1 MAKVR
6 RRTRRFILSGAA
18 LFVAAGCTASADA
31 QPLIQGGSVHYS
43 PFLARVAYGVGGV
56 EEALCS
62 GTVITPH
69 WILTAGHCV
78 GNPEEAGGKTFPP
91 SYFKVY
97 TGNVNWTKATL
108 STVSEAL
115 RNPNY
120 YSNHLVPPNDDVG
133 MLHLSSAVT
142 VEPIQLATPTTFAN
156 EVKVGASV
164 SATGFG
170 LTSPGAPVPPEDM
183 YLVTGLTVEYFPEHE
198 AGENNDVEIGSVASK
213 GTCSGDSGGPFIDSA
228 GEEVAI
234 TSAGPAN
241 ACNQTAAQ
249 RIDLV
254 DPWIT
259 ESVEKS
265 EPPTVSSISP
275 TAGLPGTEVAIHGLW
290 MKKAT
295 GVSFGSTPAAK
306 FTVISASEIKAT
318 VPAGRGVVDVRVSN
332 ANGPSP
338 VVAGDKFNQLAPET
352 RISYTGPEHAVKGQ
366 ASTLSAHLVE
376 AATAAPLAGATVRF
390 EAAGTNCEATTE
402 SAGNAQC
409 SITPA
414 AAGAGKLTAQ
424 FAGSGSYL
432 ASSTTAH
439 FAVWAKSSGPA
450 TVQLNSGEFGPPA
463 IVGSEYVMYGYEGWY
478 LETPAAQEL
487 GCFLDLVKG
496 KLTSNTSGKIGA
508 TLDEASGEVCSG
520 NWPEGTSATA
530 DFYNATAGEPLF
542 TLSLSA
548 KEKSSQLPVT
558 LSPAKDKKT
567 YMKISFASATCQYGV
582 GTMKGHYRGTY
593 DMFMAFEK
601 QKLKLAS
608 TLSTSGCPKDA
619 YLTFLST
626 EWNGASPFEM
636 VRY

>member
-390 EAAGTNCEATTE
+390 EAAGTNCEAMTE
-402 SAGNAQC
+402 SAGNGT
-409 SITPA
+409 SFGNFFLDTPN
-414 AAGAGKLTAQ
+414 G
-424 FAGSGSYL
+424 FAGIGFS
-432 ASSTTAH
+432 
-439 FAVWAKSSGPA
+439 SSGVGASYYVPGLPGQSINA
-450 TVQLNSGEFGPPA
+450 TVSG
-463 IVGSEYVMYGYEGWY
+463 
-478 LETPAAQEL
+478 
-487 GCFLDLVKG
+487 
-496 KLTSNTSGKIGA
+496 
-508 TLDEASGEVCSG
+508 
-520 NWPEGTSATA
+520 
-530 DFYNATAGEPLF
+530 
-542 TLSLSA
+542 
-548 KEKSSQLPVT
+548 PVT
-558 LSPAKDKKT
+558 LELARSGDVFTASYSSGGAFTTLYSITSPNLLGAPTFDLTT
-567 YMKISFASATCQYGV
+567 YSAIG
-582 GTMKGHYRGTY
+582 
-593 DMFMAFEK
+593 
-601 QKLKLAS
+601 S
-608 TLSTSGCPKDA
+608 TATQA
-619 YLTFLST
+619 LTFSAFNVTSVPEPST
-626 EWNGASPFEM
+626 WAMILIGLGGMGAL
-636 VRY
+636 VRSRARGHSSAAWGALDAPSRVSMALRTASCRAEVTAAAIRH